1 MAYENVGRENK
12 YNLPAITIEKATA
25 IIVVASLVLLF
36 LIARGF
42 RGLSVGGV
50 NLSVN

>member
-12 YNLPAITIEKATA
+12 YNLPVITTEKATA
-25 IIVVASLVLLF
+25 IIVIASLVLLF

-42 RGLSVGGV
+42 RGVSVGGASLTL
-50 NLSVN
+50 N

>member
-12 YNLPAITIEKATA
+12 YNLPAITTEKATA
-25 IIVVASLVLLF
+25 IIVIAALVLLF